1 MNFLNKRLLVLGS
14 NTESVPLI
22 ERANQLGIISYV
34 ADYDPESPGKTVASH
49 PVDIDGKD
57 VKKLAEV
64 CRIEKIDGIIVGVA
78 DRLIEPYARLCHLL
92 GYPSYAS
99 LENSRTLTNK
109 RLFNELLLKFD
120 INPIKSV
127 IVRKETNL
135 DDLNISFPAI
145 VKPVDGNSG
154 KGLSFCSTER
164 ELERAVE
171 KALLVSE
178 SGVVMIEKYMSGD
191 DLFVYFSI
199 VDGRVCVSAIADR
212 YTAAMSGNLGRVC
225 IAAKYPSKY
234 LDLFNEIYKKKFENL
249 LHSLGIR
256 VGVFM
261 VSAFVE
267 DGELFFY
274 DPGFRLQG
282 EAPDIH
288 VSSVANVSHL
298 DMLIEYAL
306 QGNLSQPDQYFQE
319 TPCGAE
325 GCHAATLW
333 ILCRAGTIDRVTG
346 IDRIGALSTVHYV
359 QQRLRPGDTIEQN
372 MIGTEGQAFAR
383 IYLKVNDLSLINET
397 MMDVLGMLEITDSV
411 GNSMIEDIDY
421 LKVLGCAA

>member
-22 ERANQLGIISYV
+22 ARANQLGIVSYV
-34 ADYDPESPGKTVASH
+34 ADYDPGSPGKAVASH

-57 VKKLAEV
+57 VEKLAEV
-64 CRIEKIDGIIVGVA
+64 CRTERIDGVMVGVA
-78 DRLIEPYARLCHLL
+78 DRLIEPYAKLCHLL

-99 LENSRTLTNK
+99 LDNSRILTNK
-109 RLFNELLLKFD
+109 KLFNELLLKFG
-120 INPIKSV
+120 INPIRSV
-127 IVRKETNL
+127 IVRKRTNL
-135 DDLNISFPAI
+135 DDLNILFPAI

-154 KGLSFCSTER
+154 KGLSFCSTQK
-164 ELERAVE
+164 ELQRAVE
-171 KALLVSE
+171 KALLASE
-178 SGVVMIEKYMSGD
+178 SGVAMIEKYMDGD

-212 YTAAMSGNLGRVC
+212 YTASMSGNLGRVC

-234 LDLFNEIYKKKFENL
+234 LDLFNEIYKEKFERL
-249 LHSLGIR
+249 LHSLSIR

-261 VSAFVE
+261 ISAFVE
-267 DGELFFY
+267 NGELFFY

-298 DMLIEYAL
+298 DMLIEYSL
-306 QGNLSQPDQYFQE
+306 QGNLSQPSQYLQE
-319 TPCGAE
+319 TPCGAA

-346 IDRIGALSTVHYV
+346 IDRIEALPTVHCV
-359 QQRLRPGDTIEQN
+359 QQRLHPGDTIQQD
-372 MIGTEGQAFAR
+372 MVGTEGQAFAR
-383 IYLKVNDLSLINET
+383 IYLKTEDSLLINKI
-397 MMDVLGMLEITDSV
+397 MMDVLGMLEITDSE
-411 GNSMIEDIDY
+411 GNNMIEDIDY
-421 LKVLGCAA
+421 PKILGCAA